1 MEEEKHVR
9 IIPARKK
16 KGNKA
21 AEIEVNKLRVAAYC
35 RVSTDSDEQAMSYD
49 AQVDHYTEYI
59 KQNPTWE
66 FAGVY
71 ADDGI
76 SGTDTRKR
84 EEFNRLM
91 DDCMSGKIDMIIT
104 KSISRFARNTLDCLK
119 HIRKLKGMNIPVIFE
134 KEGINTMDAKG
145 EVMLTIMA
153 SLAQQESESLSK
165 NVKMGLQFRYQKGK
179 VQVNTNWFLGYTK
192 DEKGNLVI
200 DPEQAEIVK
209 RIFREFLA
217 GKSCQQIADGLQA
230 DGIRNGAGRTK
241 WWASNITRILQNE
254 KYIGDALLQKTYT
267 EDVLTKK
274 RVVNDGT
281 VPQYYVEKDH
291 PAIVSKEAFYEARA
305 ELERRRVL
313 SQEVG
318 KAYCSIYALTGTLIC
333 GNCGAPFRRVVW
345 TNRGK
350 KVVVW
355 RCRSRMDKKGCMAN
369 TVYEKDLHE
378 AVVRAFRQVQ
388 GSDKPIIQTL
398 RKNSISVIREEGDVK
413 VLDGKMKDL
422 QKELVKRVNHGE
434 DYSDL
439 SEKIRKLQEERERAI
454 EAQVQEEEKEKR
466 IRDLTEFLKKD
477 IDLEYSDSLVRE
489 YIEKIEAFDGKFV
502 LTFKTGT
509 QVEV

>member
-9 IIPARKK
+9 IIPARKR

-35 RVSTDSDEQAMSYD
+35 RVSTDSDEQALSYD

-66 FAGVY
+66 YAGVY

-119 HIRKLKGMNIPVIFE
+119 HIRKLKAMNIPVIFE

-192 DEKGNLVI
+192 DEKGNLVV
-200 DPEQAEIVK
+200 DPDQAEVVK
-209 RIFREFLA
+209 RIYREFLA

-281 VPQYYVEKDH
+281 IPQYYIEKDH
-291 PAIVSKEAFYEARA
+291 AAIVSREAFYEARA
-305 ELERRRVL
+305 ELERRKILR
-313 SQEVG
+313 
-318 KAYCSIYALTGTLIC
+318 IC
-333 GNCGAPFRRVVW
+333 
-345 TNRGK
+345 
-350 KVVVW
+350 
-355 RCRSRMDKKGCMAN
+355 
-369 TVYEKDLHE
+369 
-378 AVVRAFRQVQ
+378 
-388 GSDKPIIQTL
+388 
-398 RKNSISVIREEGDVK
+398 RKIS
-413 VLDGKMKDL
+413 
-422 QKELVKRVNHGE
+422 
-434 DYSDL
+434 
-439 SEKIRKLQEERERAI
+439 
-454 EAQVQEEEKEKR
+454 
-466 IRDLTEFLKKD
+466 
-477 IDLEYSDSLVRE
+477 
-489 YIEKIEAFDGKFV
+489 
-502 LTFKTGT
+502 
-509 QVEV
+509 